1 LTGTLGGTVV
11 AGAWDYGGGA
21 FSRSRTVS
29 AGVVRHLVDEVGRFR
44 GGSPVG
50 I

>member
-1 LTGTLGGTVV
+1 MTGTLGGTVV
-11 AGAWDYGGGA
+11 AGNWDYGGGA
-21 FSRSRTVS
+21 FSRSGTVS
-29 AGVVRHLVDEVGRFR
+29 AGVVRHLVDDVGRFC